1 MKVFKALEKEILG
14 LSFEEGNRSL
24 NLIILVLRVLQ
35 RNSSKIATL
44 KKSELEELLERVFQ
58 PLNFSASLL
67 NKMKTLISHGNIKR
81 LILDITQLKRKWFR
95 RWNKSLV
102 LIEVPNLELKES
114 QELSRLI
121 EKIKPSN
128 VEIGEISFRCRQSLL
143 GGFRV
148 FFDFEVIDAS
158 FANLLNQIYNQIR

>member
-1 MKVFKALEKEILG
+1 MKAFKALEKDISGLG
-14 LSFEEGNRSL
+14 FEEGNRLL
-24 NLIILVLRVLQ
+24 NLIILVLRTLQ

-44 KKSELEELLERVFQ
+44 KKSELEEFLEQVFK

-67 NKMKTLISHGNIKR
+67 SKIKTLISQRKIKR
-81 LILDITQLKRKWFR
+81 LVLDIVQFKRKWFR

-102 LIEVPNLELKES
+102 LIEAPSLELKES

-121 EKIKPSN
+121 EKIKPSS
-128 VEIGEISFRCRQSLL
+128 VEIGEVSFRCRQSLL

-148 FFDFEVIDAS
+148 FFDFEVVDAS

>member
-1 MKVFKALEKEILG
+1 MKVFKALEKEILD
-14 LSFEEGNRSL
+14 LSFEEGNRLL

-44 KKSELEELLERVFQ
+44 TKSELEELLERVFQ

-148 FFDFEVIDAS
+148 FFDFEVIDGS